1 MKLIS
6 RLVLLL
12 TLAIACPNLS
22 AQNYKADRLK
32 KAVEVL
38 GLQIVAD
45 SLMPDTTILMTSKDG
60 RTICL
65 RTDPMGEV
73 EHVGI
78 PLFNEMLHLLQ
89 PSPVYDFLEY
99 AVLNW
104 NYKVNPNQ
112 LYLSKVIFKVG
123 NWETLLKDKLSECEC
138 SIENR
143 EDKLYIVTWKRE
155 EKDVAVIGIPIEYE
169 LLNNDT
175 RRNMER
181 AFVRDLEATKP
192 SNTKPNTA
200 VISEESL
207 SIYGT
212 EGLFVIPGKFYIID
226 LLNQNVYYKL
236 TTVYETADTII
247 NNKPVTMSM
256 EAVLPVVVIDPEF
269 PAETFANLM
278 MCDDGSV
285 PDVTIELDFHLSNYH
300 RQKVT
305 MPLSQLK
312 AFCRQQGC
320 NLYFACD
327 GVQKDKT
334 RGVMFAS
341 NLPKGYNHLFSL
353 RISTEQLTAETP
365 TVQADVYLY
374 IPPIDKEKLFGT
386 APTKKSG
393 ANFKLP

>member
-12 TLAIACPNLS
+12 TLAIACLNLS
-22 AQNYKADRLK
+22 AQNYKADRLR

-38 GLQIVAD
+38 GIKIVPD
-45 SLMPDTTILMTSKDG
+45 SLMPDTTILMLSKDG

-65 RTDPMGEV
+65 RTDQMGEI

-78 PLFNEMLHLLQ
+78 PLFNDVLRLLQ

-104 NYKVNPNQ
+104 KYKVNPNQ

-123 NWETLLKDKLSECEC
+123 SWETMLREKLNETEC

-143 EDKLYIVTWKRE
+143 EEKLYIVTWKHK

-181 AFVRDLEATKP
+181 AFVRDLDASKP
-192 SNTKPNTA
+192 SPTKRNSA
-200 VISEESL
+200 MVSEESL

-212 EGLFVIPGKFYIID
+212 EGLFVFPGKSYIID

-236 TTVYETADTII
+236 TTVYETTDTVI

-256 EAVLPVVVIDPEF
+256 EAVLPIVVFDSEF

-278 MCDDGSV
+278 MCDDGSI

-300 RQKVT
+300 RQKLT

-327 GVQKDKT
+327 GVQKDKI

-353 RISTEQLTAETP
+353 RISTEQLTSEAP

-374 IPPIDKEKLFGT
+374 IPPIDKEKIFGT

>member
-1 MKLIS
+1 MKLTS

-12 TLAIACPNLS
+12 TLAIACLDLS
-22 AQNYKADRLK
+22 AQNYKADRLR

-38 GLQIVAD
+38 GLQIDTD
-45 SLMPDTTILMTSKDG
+45 SLMPDTTIALLSKDG
-60 RTICL
+60 RTVCL
-65 RTDPMGEV
+65 RTDPMGDI
-73 EHVGI
+73 EHVGV
-78 PLFNEMLHLLQ
+78 PLFNDMLRLLQ

-104 NYKVNPNQ
+104 KYKVNPNQ

-123 NWETLLKDKLSECEC
+123 SWETLLKEKLCDIEC

-155 EKDVAVIGIPIEYE
+155 EKDVAVIGISIEYE

-181 AFVRDLEATKP
+181 AFVRDLEASKP
-192 SNTKPNTA
+192 SSTRPNPA
-200 VISEESL
+200 VVSEESL

-212 EGLFVIPGKFYIID
+212 EGLFVIPGKSYIID

-236 TTVYETADTII
+236 TTVYETADTVI

-300 RQKVT
+300 RHKIT

-320 NLYFACD
+320 SLYFACD

-353 RISTEQLTAETP
+353 RIPTEHLSIEVP

-374 IPPIDKEKLFGT
+374 IPPIDKDKLFGT

>member
-6 RLVLLL
+6 GLVLLL

-22 AQNYKADRLK
+22 AQNYKAERLR

-38 GLQIVAD
+38 GLQIVPD
-45 SLMPDTTILMTSKDG
+45 SLMPDTTIRMLSKDG
-60 RTICL
+60 RTVCL
-65 RTDPMGEV
+65 RTNPMGEI

-78 PLFNEMLHLLQ
+78 PLFNDMLRLLQ

-104 NYKVNPNQ
+104 KYKVNPNQ
-112 LYLSKVIFKVG
+112 LYLSKVIFKQG
-123 NWETLLKDKLSECEC
+123 SWETLLKDKLSDCEC
-138 SIENR
+138 SIENY
-143 EDKLYIVTWKRE
+143 EDKLYVVTWKRDD
-155 EKDVAVIGIPIEYE
+155 KDVAVMGVPIEYE

-181 AFVRDLEATKP
+181 AFVRDLEASKP
-192 SNTKPNTA
+192 SPVKQNPT
-200 VISEESL
+200 VVSEESL

-212 EGLFVIPGKFYIID
+212 EGLFVIPGNSYIID

-236 TTVYETADTII
+236 TTVYETADTVI

-278 MCDDGSV
+278 MCDDNAV
-285 PDVTIELDFHLSNYH
+285 PDATIELDFHLSNYH
-300 RQKVT
+300 RERVT
-305 MPLSQLK
+305 MPMSQLK
-312 AFCRQQGC
+312 AFCSQQGC
-320 NLYFACD
+320 KLYFACD

-353 RISTEQLTAETP
+353 RIPNEQLTSASP
-365 TVQADVYLY
+365 TVHADVYLY

-393 ANFKLP
+393 AHFKLP